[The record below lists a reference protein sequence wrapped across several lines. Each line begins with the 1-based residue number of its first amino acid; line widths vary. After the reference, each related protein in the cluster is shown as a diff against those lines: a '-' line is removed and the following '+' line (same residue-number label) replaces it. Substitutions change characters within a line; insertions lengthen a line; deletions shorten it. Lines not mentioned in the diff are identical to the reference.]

1 MDQGT
6 QQTVAKGAA
15 GTAASIAAIGMTFQE
30 WLQFGIV
37 VMTFVWW
44 AWLLMDK
51 YRERRE
57 RKRRQ
62 KR

>member
-6 QQTVAKGAA
+6 QQAVAKGAA
-15 GTAASIAAIGMTFQE
+15 GTAASIAALGMTFQE

-44 AWLLMDK
+44 AWLLFDK
-51 YRERRE
+51 VRERRE
-57 RKRRQ
+57 RRRKKR
-62 KR
+62 